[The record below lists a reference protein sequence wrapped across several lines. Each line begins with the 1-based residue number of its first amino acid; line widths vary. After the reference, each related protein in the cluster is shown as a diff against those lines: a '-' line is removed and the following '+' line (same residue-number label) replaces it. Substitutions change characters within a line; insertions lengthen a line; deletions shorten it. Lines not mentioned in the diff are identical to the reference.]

1 MGHHLT
7 TSMCHQLT
15 TQKQQRMKRHSTFVV
30 LHCTA
35 RGKTIIDEDAMWVPN
50 FGTWDKRL
58 VKLAQKEGVCK
69 GVQMG

>member
-1 MGHHLT
+1 
-7 TSMCHQLT
+7 
-15 TQKQQRMKRHSTFVV
+15 MKRHSTFVV